1 MMLMMILN
9 NPLIRALVAVMYF
22 TAQSCL
28 HVGNNFLWTKWWWF
42 SVLVMSLGS
51 STKLLYARPGY
62 YLDGW
67 PSTDG

>member
-1 MMLMMILN
+1 MMILN

-22 TAQSCL
+22 TAQSYL

-62 YLDGW
+62 YLDG
-67 PSTDG
+67 